1 MGIGKLTFEETLRQQ
16 TRSLLPYLDSLRE
29 QGIKYVTRS
38 ALIRE
43 SGLSDNELQKLVRD
57 GNMPRHALRVR
68 GQKAY
73 DIEST
78 LRMLARW
85 CKSYEYLVVV

>member
-16 TRSLLPYLDSLRE
+16 TRSLLPYLDSLKQ
-29 QGIKYVTRS
+29 QGVKYVTRQ
-38 ALIRE
+38 AIIRR
-43 SGLSDNELQKLVRD
+43 SGLSDNEVQKLIHD
-57 GNMPRHALRVR
+57 NHMPRHTLKVR

-73 DIEST
+73 DIDTT

-85 CKSYEYLVVV
+85 CRSYEYLVVV

>member
-16 TRSLLPYLDSLRE
+16 TRSLLPYLDSLKQR
-29 QGIKYVTRS
+29 GVKYVTRQ
-38 ALIRE
+38 AIIRR
-43 SGLSDNELQKLVRD
+43 SGLTDNEVQKLIRD

-85 CKSYEYLVVV
+85 CRSYEYLVVV